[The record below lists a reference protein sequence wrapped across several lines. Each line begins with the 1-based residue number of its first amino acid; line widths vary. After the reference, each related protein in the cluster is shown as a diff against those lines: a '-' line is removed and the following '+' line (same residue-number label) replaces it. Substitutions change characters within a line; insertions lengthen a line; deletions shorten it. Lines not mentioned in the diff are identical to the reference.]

1 MKNKETRQISPAL
14 RIPVLEIVKFI
25 QILFLLTILERPYS
39 AEIELEIKEYATES
53 IRLKNII

>member
-1 MKNKETRQISPAL
+1 MRVATLPL
-14 RIPVLEIVKFI
+14 GLEIVKFI

>member
-1 MKNKETRQISPAL
+1 MI
-14 RIPVLEIVKFI
+14 LEIVKFI

-39 AEIELEIKEYATES
+39 AEIELEIKEYTTES